1 MSQRK
6 KATSNVIVSVKPRL
20 WIIWRGRD
28 TGVDFNIKIRSHRYR
43 IENTTVA
50 IRQWWDR
57 LISTMAFLVLIKMHL
72 PGTGP
77 WVVLGYEK
85 IKQKWFAVYGLL
97 SIWYRI
103 ICSKAGRFKTIIVA
117 KLKIPTNWFC
127 LPLNSTSSKIYFKR
141 LLWFTTIPELFDP
154 MWPNDAVL
162 WHIFWPILHQVIPCC
177 LTAPSHYLNFWLFNH
192 EVQWQSHEDNFTKS
206 LHEPILTFLSI
217 LPLGTWHQDN
227 SAINY

>member
-1 MSQRK
+1 MRQGH
-6 KATSNVIVSVKPRL
+6 
-20 WIIWRGRD
+20 RGRFQYKD
-28 TGVDFNIKIRSHRYR
+28 TVSSVSYRKYHCGDQAVVRPSYLHNGISCTYKNASTWHRS
-43 IENTTVA
+43 V
-50 IRQWWDR
+50 
-57 LISTMAFLVLIKMHL
+57 SC
-72 PGTGP
+72 P
-77 WVVLGYEK
+77 W
-85 IKQKWFAVYGLL
+85 
-97 SIWYRI
+97 IWKDKTEM
-103 ICSKAGRFKTIIVA
+103 ICSLWFVVYLVSNYLQQSWSRIQDNHCCEIE
-117 KLKIPTNWFC
+117 IPTNWFC